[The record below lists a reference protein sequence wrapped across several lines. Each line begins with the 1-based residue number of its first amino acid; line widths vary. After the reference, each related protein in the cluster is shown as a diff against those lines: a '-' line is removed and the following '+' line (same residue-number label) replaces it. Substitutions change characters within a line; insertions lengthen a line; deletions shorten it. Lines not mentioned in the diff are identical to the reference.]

1 MTPFVDLFVSI
12 QGEGKY
18 MGVPSIFIRVSG
30 CNLRCVFK
38 DSICD
43 TPYSSFRPE
52 ASKYTVEE
60 IIDFVKQNERISHV
74 VITGGEPLLYGKDD
88 DFKTLIK
95 GLNKL
100 DKFIT
105 IETNGTQPML
115 DPLNYKIGL
124 YSVSPKMGTSVGKPG
139 KYGDYELT
147 QHQVDRHNADRI
159 NIEVLT
165 NIALFSNDYQFKFVY
180 SGKETVEEIEDLYKR
195 MAKQISKE
203 EEYIRMFYFKN
214 HPNKHTMLMP
224 EGITNDAIS
233 KYGQEI
239 VDECIKRGWQYT
251 DRLHIRL
258 FGDKRGK

>member
-1 MTPFVDLFVSI
+1 MTPFCDLFVSV

-43 TPYSSFRPE
+43 TPYSSFKPE
-52 ASKYTVEE
+52 KTKYTIDS
-60 IIDFVKQNERISHV
+60 IIDFVKQNSKVSHV
-74 VITGGEPLLYGKDD
+74 VITGGEPLLYAKDD

-95 GLNKL
+95 NLNAL

-124 YSVSPKMGTSVGKPG
+124 YSVSPKLCTSVGKPG
-139 KYGDYELT
+139 TYGDYKLT
-147 QHQVDRHNADRI
+147 EEMVEKHNKERI
-159 NIEVLT
+159 NIDVLT
-165 NIALFSNDYQFKFVY
+165 NIALYSNDYQFKFVY
-180 SGKETVEEIEDLYKR
+180 SGEESVKEIEDLYKQMGR
-195 MAKQISKE
+195 KISTE
-203 EEYIRMFYFKN
+203 EEYTRKFYFKN

-233 KYGQEI
+233 KYGKEI
-239 VDECIKRGWQYT
+239 VDKCIEHGWSYT
-251 DRLHIRL
+251 DRLHIRI
-258 FGDKRGK
+258 FGDKRGF